1 MDFNSKAFK
10 LIPILLIFGCLCG
23 CSLSNQPPMEDTETA
38 PSISVPETLPFE
50 FPVPEGY
57 TLTPTSL
64 HSVSVLQD
72 GQAVG
77 GIRNAVNLHDVCM
90 TDSTC
95 SHLWRYMRQN
105 YSPDSMDVNLYITRH
120 DNYVTVSA
128 GFGNLDPD
136 TAREQSH
143 YFFEKD
149 GAYYDFW
156 VDDNLVSEEDRDTIF
171 KSITGEMD

>member
-1 MDFNSKAFK
+1 MGFCHKKIKLAFY
-10 LIPILLIFGCLCG
+10 LLICVCLCG
-23 CSLSNQPPMEDTETA
+23 CSLSNPATAKVAETT
-38 PSISVPETLPFE
+38 PDISVPETLPFE

-57 TLTPTSL
+57 TLTPKSL